1 MKATLSCIVIMYVVV
16 SVAIADEGSC
26 NGRLKKYPNGSVFL
40 DQDCNKC
47 HCINGNII
55 CTIMDGCEVTPGV
68 CRFNGNTFHVGER
81 IGHPD
86 DCITCKC
93 EEDGNLLCTL
103 SCDL

>member
-1 MKATLSCIVIMYVVV
+1 MYVVV

-55 CTIMDGCEVTPGV
+55 CTIMNGCEVPPGV
-68 CRFNGNTFHVGER
+68 CRFNGNTFYEGES

-93 EEDGNLLCTL
+93 KEDGNLLCTL
-103 SCDL
+103 TCDL